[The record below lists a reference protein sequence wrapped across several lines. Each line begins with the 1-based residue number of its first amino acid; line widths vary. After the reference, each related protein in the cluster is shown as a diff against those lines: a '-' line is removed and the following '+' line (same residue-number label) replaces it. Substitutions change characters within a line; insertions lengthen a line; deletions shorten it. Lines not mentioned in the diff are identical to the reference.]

1 MSGSYPDNSPPRSR
15 LSSVGYQDGEGRRKP
30 LRMLVTGRE
39 GQVVSA
45 LVELGWQQDEF
56 DVLALGRPDLDL
68 ADKHSID
75 GAITARQPDI
85 IVSAAAYTA
94 VDQAETDKASA
105 HAVNGI
111 APGEIGRVASRLGIP
126 VIHLSTD
133 YVFDGTKTSPYQ
145 ETDLTNPLGV
155 YGSSKLEGEHALA
168 AATDNHV
175 ILRTA
180 WVYSPFGRNF
190 LKTMLNVAGTRDRL
204 SVVDDQHGNPT
215 SAVDIADAIVV
226 VAHNLLQDQASAL
239 RGTFHLSG
247 QGAASWADFAAGIFE
262 RSRLLGGPSAEL
274 ARITSA
280 DYLTAAKRPAN
291 SRLDTTKLTS
301 VHGVTLP
308 PWQSSM
314 ETVVS
319 RCLRLRD
326 IRQPNPR
333 NV

>member
-1 MSGSYPDNSPPRSR
+1 MSGSSPDSSAPRSR
-15 LSSVGYQDGEGRRKP
+15 LFSVGYQDGETGRKP

-56 DVLALGRPDLDL
+56 EVLALGRPDLDL
-68 ADKHSID
+68 ADTRSID

-94 VDQAETDKASA
+94 VDLAETDKASA

-126 VIHLSTD
+126 VIHVSTD

-145 ETDLTNPLGV
+145 ETDPTNPLGV
-155 YGSSKLEGEHALA
+155 YGRSKLEGEHALA
-168 AATDNHV
+168 AATDDHV

-180 WVYSPFGRNF
+180 WVYSPSGRNF
-190 LKTMLNVAGTRDRL
+190 LKTMLNLADERDRL

-215 SAVDIADAIVV
+215 SALDIADAITA
-226 VAHNLLQDQASAL
+226 VARNLLQDRASAL
-239 RGTFHLSG
+239 RGTFHLAG
-247 QGAASWADFAAGIFE
+247 RGAASWADFAAGIFE
-262 RSRLLGGPSAEL
+262 TSRLMGGPSAQL
-274 ARITSA
+274 VRITSA
-280 DYLTAAKRPAN
+280 DYPTAAKRPAN
-291 SRLDTTKLTS
+291 SRLDTSKLTS

-314 ETVVS
+314 QTVVS
-319 RCLRLRD
+319 RCLPLR
-326 IRQPNPR
+326 RPHQPIPGKT
-333 NV
+333 

>member
-1 MSGSYPDNSPPRSR
+1 MNGSAPDNSAPRSR
-15 LSSVGYQDGEGRRKP
+15 LSSIGNQDGEARRKP

-56 DVLALGRPDLDL
+56 DILALGRPDLDL
-68 ADKHSID
+68 ADKRSID
-75 GAITARQPDI
+75 GAITDRQPDI

-94 VDQAETDKASA
+94 VELAETDKASA

-145 ETDLTNPLGV
+145 ETDPTNPLGV
-155 YGSSKLEGEHALA
+155 YGRSKLEGEHALA

-190 LKTMLNVAGTRDRL
+190 LKTMLHVAGTRDYL

-215 SAVDIADAIVV
+215 SALDIADAIIA
-226 VAHNLLQDQASAL
+226 VAHNLLQDRSSAL
-239 RGTFHLSG
+239 RGTFHLAG

-262 RSRLLGGPSAEL
+262 ASRLRGGPSAAL
-274 ARITSA
+274 ARITSR
-280 DYLTAAKRPAN
+280 DYPTAAKRPTN
-291 SRLDTTKLTS
+291 SRLDTTKLAS

-314 ETVVS
+314 QTVVS
-319 RCLRLRD
+319 RCLPLRGPH
-326 IRQPNPR
+326 QPNPGKT
-333 NV
+333 